1 MNCHYVIIR
10 EKNVKQFGGALMKL
24 IKIVIGVIVI
34 LLSIYSVVTKNE
46 DILMIPFMPLILG
59 ALIGGSLS
67 FGIAEF
73 KRKRIGLGLFYSFVF
88 ISILVLYIQIA
99 KVVGFQFLKLESL
112 AVLAI
117 ILAVPIVICIIAFQS
132 QHKSKL

>member
-1 MNCHYVIIR
+1 
-10 EKNVKQFGGALMKL
+10 MKL

-34 LLSIYSVVTKNE
+34 LLSVYSVVTKNE

-73 KRKRIGLGLFYSFVF
+73 KEKRMKLGLFYSFVF
-88 ISILVLYIQIA
+88 ISMLVLFIQFVQI
-99 KVVGFQFLKLESL
+99 VGFQFLKLESL
-112 AVLAI
+112 PVLAY
-117 ILAVPIVICIIAFQS
+117 ILAVPTVICIIAFRL